1 MSSINTNVSAMT
13 ALQTLSM
20 TNQALDETQSRIS
33 TGYRVAE
40 ASDNAA
46 YWSIATG
53 MRTQTGGLSAVRD
66 ALGLGAAVVD
76 TAYSALDRAIG
87 IAQQIFD
94 KYVARET
101 PGVDT
106 AIIDAEITELKAQI
120 VQFAT
125 GATFQG
131 ANLLASSGTDQDVVT
146 GYEAGTG
153 VTTMTVIAYD
163 LEASVNDMTDAIQT
177 EGVVAAMSAAAAAF
191 GSAKQRIDA
200 QQTFTTTL
208 VDALDRGIGQLID
221 ADLNKEFGASQ
232 RSPSQAA
239 ARHPGV
245 EHCQLEQPEHPGAV
259 PVRLGPAK
267 LRQLAT
273 LSFDGVAFSR
283 NARTRLRFQHRKSG
297 FVARA
302 GET

>member
-221 ADLNKEFGASQ
+221 ADLNKESARLSALQVKQQLGI
-232 RSPSQAA
+232 QA
-239 ARHPGV
+239 
-245 EHCQLEQPEHPGAV
+245 
-259 PVRLGPAK
+259 
-267 LRQLAT
+267 
-273 LSFDGVAFSR
+273 LSIANS
-283 NARTRLRFQHRKSG
+283 SG
-297 FVARA
+297 QSILSLFR
-302 GET
+302 

>member
-1 MSSINTNVSAMT
+1 
-13 ALQTLSM
+13 
-20 TNQALDETQSRIS
+20 
-33 TGYRVAE
+33 
-40 ASDNAA
+40 
-46 YWSIATG
+46 
-53 MRTQTGGLSAVRD
+53 
-66 ALGLGAAVVD
+66 
-76 TAYSALDRAIG
+76 

-221 ADLNKEFGASQ
+221 ADLNKESARLSALQVKQQLGIQALSIANSSSQ
-232 RSPSQAA
+232 SILALFRS
-239 ARHPGV
+239 
-245 EHCQLEQPEHPGAV
+245 
-259 PVRLGPAK
+259 
-267 LRQLAT
+267 
-273 LSFDGVAFSR
+273 
-283 NARTRLRFQHRKSG
+283 
-297 FVARA
+297 
-302 GET
+302 

>member
-1 MSSINTNVSAMT
+1 MT
-13 ALQTLSM
+13 ALQTLAQ
-20 TNQALDETQSRIS
+20 TKEALDQTTGRIS
-33 TGYRVAE
+33 TGLRVAE
-40 ASDNAA
+40 ASDNIA
-46 YWSIATG
+46 YWSIATA

-76 TAYSALDRAIG
+76 TAYSALDKAIG
-87 IAQQIFD
+87 LAQQIFD

-106 AIIDAEITELKAQI
+106 DIIDAEIVELKAQI

-131 ANLLASSGTDQDVVT
+131 VNLLASTGSDQDVVT

-153 VTTMTVIAYD
+153 VTTMTVVAYD

-177 EGVVAAMSAAAAAF
+177 EGVITAMSAAAAVF

-221 ADLNKEFGASQ
+221 ADLNKESARLSALQVKQQLGVQALSIANSSSQ
-232 RSPSQAA
+232 SILSLFRS
-239 ARHPGV
+239 
-245 EHCQLEQPEHPGAV
+245 
-259 PVRLGPAK
+259 
-267 LRQLAT
+267 
-273 LSFDGVAFSR
+273 
-283 NARTRLRFQHRKSG
+283 
-297 FVARA
+297 
-302 GET
+302 

>member
-20 TNQALDETQSRIS
+20 TNKALDETQSRIS

-40 ASDNAA
+40 AADNAA

-53 MRTQTGGLSAVRD
+53 MRTQTGGLSAVQD
-66 ALGLGAAVVD
+66 ALGLGAAIVD
-76 TAYSALDRAIG
+76 TAYSALDKAIG

-131 ANLLASSGTDQDVVT
+131 VNLLATGGTNQDVVT

-153 VTTMTVIAYD
+153 VTIMTVAAYD
-163 LEASVNDMTDAIQT
+163 LEAASAAMTDALTAET
-177 EGVVAAMSAAAAAF
+177 EIAAMSAAAAAF
-191 GSAKQRIDA
+191 GSAKLRIEA
-200 QQTFTTTL
+200 QQTFTTSL
-208 VDALDRGIGQLID
+208 VDALDRGIGQLVD
-221 ADLNKEFGASQ
+221 ADLNKESARLSALQVQQQLGIQALSIANSNSQ
-232 RSPSQAA
+232 SI
-239 ARHPGV
+239 
-245 EHCQLEQPEHPGAV
+245 
-259 PVRLGPAK
+259 
-267 LRQLAT
+267 LA
-273 LSFDGVAFSR
+273 LFR
-283 NARTRLRFQHRKSG
+283 
-297 FVARA
+297 
-302 GET
+302 